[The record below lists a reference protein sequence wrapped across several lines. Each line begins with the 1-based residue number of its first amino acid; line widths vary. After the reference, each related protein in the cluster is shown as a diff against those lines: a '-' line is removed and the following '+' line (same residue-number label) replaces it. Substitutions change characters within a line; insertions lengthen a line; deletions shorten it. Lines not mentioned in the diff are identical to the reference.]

1 MSQTRLLKVLLSTI
15 GCVVISSAS
24 WGCKSTYSGAVPK
37 SGIVR
42 TPSGWVDDWNLTIVP
57 RSYGFAESPN
67 GADNALV
74 MVDTSADERAD
85 QKSWNVTARALF
97 RYRLE
102 DEGQW
107 GPIKADYILIKK

>member
-1 MSQTRLLKVLLSTI
+1 MNATRIRKIFLS
-15 GCVVISSAS
+15 VVVCTLICIAGS
-24 WGCKSTYSGAVPK
+24 GCKSAYSGPVPK
-37 SGIVR
+37 NGIVR
-42 TPSGWVDDWNLTIVP
+42 VPSGWVDDWRLTIVP

-67 GADNALV
+67 GTDNALV

-85 QKSWNVTARALF
+85 QKSWRVNARALF